1 MDQLEKFITEHR
13 EDFDDV
19 TPDLKV
25 WSAIHQAVAQQQQA
39 GLPTLSPKT
48 FGNAKRVSLWSYT
61 RYAAAATLLIGV
73 GAVGIG
79 LFKQNHA
86 SIASHI
92 VPSNSVALKDISPEY
107 NEAQQY
113 YTRKIT
119 QQTQEFNTQK
129 YDADVNKDLQQL
141 DQVTAELE
149 AEMVNAPKGSR
160 EKIIATM
167 INNYKT
173 KMEILEKVLN
183 TK

>member
-1 MDQLEKFITEHR
+1 MDQLEKFILEHR

-25 WSAIHQAVAQQQQA
+25 WGAIHQALEQKQTGLFVASTQS
-39 GLPTLSPKT
+39 LS
-48 FGNAKRVSLWSYT
+48 NVKRMSLWRYV
-61 RYAAAATLLIGV
+61 RYAAAVLLI
-73 GAVGIG
+73 AVGVHGMIW
-79 LFKQNHA
+79 FKQNPA

-92 VPSNSVALKDISPEY
+92 VPSKSVALQDISPEY
-107 NEAQQY
+107 SEVQQY
-113 YTRKIT
+113 YVRKIA
-119 QQTQEFNTQK
+119 QQTQEFNAKK
-129 YDADVNKDLQQL
+129 YDPSVNNDLNQL
-141 DQVTAELE
+141 DEVTAELE

-183 TK
+183 NQ

>member
-1 MDQLEKFITEHR
+1 MDQLEKFIVEHR

-25 WSAIHQAVAQQQQA
+25 WGAIHQALEQKQA
-39 GLPTLSPKT
+39 GLFVASTQTL
-48 FGNAKRVSLWSYT
+48 GNAKRVSLWSYA

-73 GAVGIG
+73 GALGMV
-79 LFKQNHA
+79 LFKQNPA

-92 VPSNSVALKDISPEY
+92 VPSKSVALKDISPEY
-107 NEAQQY
+107 SEVQQY
-113 YTRKIT
+113 YVRKIA

-129 YDADVNKDLQQL
+129 YDAGVNNDLQQI

-183 TK
+183 NR